1 MTSNIMRKGL
11 ILLGTMILVF
21 VLAACGNNNAENN
34 STNKG
39 ATTNEKPAAPAKD
52 EPKAEPVADLSGE
65 IKLDGSST
73 VYPISQA
80 VAEEFM
86 GINKKV
92 NVTVGL
98 SGSSNG
104 IKAIIAGEAD
114 IADASRKIKDKE
126 IAALK
131 EKGEEPVEMAV
142 AYDGITVVIH
152 PDNTFAKEM
161 TVAELKKI
169 WEKDSKVTMW
179 SDVREGWPAEKIV
192 LYGPGTASG
201 TFEYFTEAI
210 NGEAKV
216 SREDYTPSEDD
227 NVLVTG
233 VSGDVNAMGYFGYS
247 YFVENQDSLQAVS
260 IKLDD
265 SAPAIAPSI
274 ESINDGSYAPLSRPI
289 FIYPLKSALERPEV
303 KEFIK
308 FYMSEAGQKLV
319 EEVGYVRLPQSMYDD
334 NVKHVQ

>member
-1 MTSNIMRKGL
+1 MTNSIMRKGL
-11 ILLGTMILVF
+11 ILLGAMILVF

-34 STNKG
+34 
-39 ATTNEKPAAPAKD
+39 TTNETPANTPAPAKD
-52 EPKAEPVADLSGE
+52 EPKVEPVADLSGE

-86 GINKKV
+86 AINKDV

-152 PDNTFAKEM
+152 KDNTFAKEM

-179 SDVREGWPAEKIV
+179 SEVRDGWPAEKIV
-192 LYGPGTASG
+192 LYGPGPASG

-233 VSGDVNAMGYFGYS
+233 VSGDKNAMGYF
-247 YFVENQDSLQAVS
+247 
-260 IKLDD
+260 
-265 SAPAIAPSI
+265 
-274 ESINDGSYAPLSRPI
+274 
-289 FIYPLKSALERPEV
+289 
-303 KEFIK
+303 
-308 FYMSEAGQKLV
+308 
-319 EEVGYVRLPQSMYDD
+319 
-334 NVKHVQ
+334 